1 MSIKMVL
8 ATFAVATFA
17 VCNAEPAFDEQGL
30 SPEEVVQHRARMA
43 RKAQRVEE
51 RGGYVTLAPTG
62 KVVRVVSAQ
71 RIAAKTALDE
81 SINVFSTTLRLPVEW
96 GDADPAEKSPAKLAA
111 AANSDGRCGAAI
123 VLIDDPTAPR
133 LLIAPEEFW
142 AAINVAKLGED
153 NPPKEKLERRIKQ
166 EFWRATCMVLGAYVS
181 MQQPCLLTQI
191 SGNGDLDKN
200 VCVIPSIEVLPK
212 TKNAAKARGII
223 PGKLAVY
230 QKACEEGW
238 APAPTNDVQKA
249 IWEKVHELPTEPI
262 KIKPEEKKTEK

>member
-1 MSIKMVL
+1 MNIRI
-8 ATFAVATFA
+8 FAAAAAAIACTNLFA
-17 VCNAEPAFDEQGL
+17 NTSFDEQGL
-30 SPEEVVQHRARMA
+30 TPEEVVQHRARMA
-43 RKAQRVEE
+43 RKAQKAEE
-51 RGGYVTLAPTG
+51 RGGYVTLASTG

-223 PGKLAVY
+223 PGKRAVY

-249 IWEKVHELPTEPI
+249 IWDKVHELPTEPI